1 LNQPR
6 TNQNRHIINNPLSRI
21 NLLEQHFDLKN
32 DLTLNLIK
40 LDFTVE
46 FYRKRIDETFTTGT
60 DRVLSIESNTYN
72 DDLDKDTEFEFIKSL
87 PFIDFFKSSLI
98 DVPVCFSKSKS
109 LRRRTRDTS
118 FSKFLNYTTLHGNKQ
133 RTSNFFMRALKMN
146 LLELVKL
153 DKSSDLTWRSIFMF
167 FSSVMTKGSA
177 YKELYIRNPDAND
190 DESLYYRLGDYT
202 SKFDYNTVF
211 FKQLKALEP
220 LFLFYIYKVDK
231 SIFKNSRG
239 RSGKFT
245 FIWKYITPYK
255 RNLLVFH
262 WLAKELR
269 VINKKSLGAR
279 LDHLIK
285 QVIFER
291 KTTWIYKIRR
301 FSYNY
306 VYYNCRFTLAR
317 SYRTVTR

>member
-1 LNQPR
+1 MNQPR

-153 DKSSDLTWRSIFMF
+153 DKSSDLT
-167 FSSVMTKGSA
+167 
-177 YKELYIRNPDAND
+177 
-190 DESLYYRLGDYT
+190 
-202 SKFDYNTVF
+202 
-211 FKQLKALEP
+211 
-220 LFLFYIYKVDK
+220 
-231 SIFKNSRG
+231 
-239 RSGKFT
+239 
-245 FIWKYITPYK
+245 
-255 RNLLVFH
+255 
-262 WLAKELR
+262 
-269 VINKKSLGAR
+269 
-279 LDHLIK
+279 
-285 QVIFER
+285 
-291 KTTWIYKIRR
+291 
-301 FSYNY
+301 
-306 VYYNCRFTLAR
+306 
-317 SYRTVTR
+317 

>member
-1 LNQPR
+1 MAQLKTPQP
-6 TNQNRHIINNPLSRI
+6 QNLIINPLNNIS
-21 NLLEQHFDLKN
+21 LLEHHFDLKN
-32 DLTLNLIK
+32 DLSSNLIK
-40 LDFTVE
+40 LNFTSR
-46 FYRKRIDETFTTGT
+46 FYRKRIDNTFTTES
-60 DRVLSIESNTYN
+60 DKNLSIESNTYN
-72 DDLDKDTEFEFIKSL
+72 DDLDNDKEFAFIKSL

-109 LRRRTRDTS
+109 LRRRTSNTS
-118 FSKFLNYTTLHGNKQ
+118 FSKFLNYITLHGSKQ
-133 RTSNFFMRALKMN
+133 RTSNALMAALKSN
-146 LLELVKL
+146 LLEIHKVNNGV
-153 DKSSDLTWRSIFMF
+153 DLTWRSIYLF
-167 FSSVMTKGSA
+167 FSSVMTKGST
-177 YKELYIRNPDAND
+177 YQELYIQNPDAND
-190 DESLYYRLGDYT
+190 DESLYYKLGNYT
-202 SKFDYNTVF
+202 TKVDYNTVF
-211 FKQLKALEP
+211 FKQLKPLEP

-245 FIWKYITPYK
+245 FIWKYITSYK

-279 LDHLIK
+279 LDHLVK

>member
-1 LNQPR
+1 
-6 TNQNRHIINNPLSRI
+6 
-21 NLLEQHFDLKN
+21 
-32 DLTLNLIK
+32 
-40 LDFTVE
+40 
-46 FYRKRIDETFTTGT
+46 
-60 DRVLSIESNTYN
+60 
-72 DDLDKDTEFEFIKSL
+72 
-87 PFIDFFKSSLI
+87 
-98 DVPVCFSKSKS
+98 
-109 LRRRTRDTS
+109 
-118 FSKFLNYTTLHGNKQ
+118 
-133 RTSNFFMRALKMN
+133 
-146 LLELVKL
+146 
-153 DKSSDLTWRSIFMF
+153 MF

-262 WLAKELR
+262 
-269 VINKKSLGAR
+269 
-279 LDHLIK
+279 
-285 QVIFER
+285 
-291 KTTWIYKIRR
+291 
-301 FSYNY
+301 
-306 VYYNCRFTLAR
+306 
-317 SYRTVTR
+317 